1 MSSYLP
7 PLNEYVEYIPL
18 EHEIAAA
25 YDEVRI
31 VLKKAMYE
39 RNLGRSILGT
49 FLQFSLSYTDKPYGR
64 DTILSPVDGSVVAQV
79 PDLSYLVKDGKLLNK
94 EKRLC
99 ELVTQEISEN
109 RNVVVYCEYTGN
121 GEANVTHRLKEI
133 LQKHC
138 GLSDKEVEILES
150 GHPVAEEREEWM
162 HERAA
167 KGVKV
172 FITNPKCVKT
182 GLDFLFYYRNV
193 MYNFPTI
200 IFYQY
205 SYDLFTMWQ
214 ASRRHYRL
222 NQILE
227 CRTFYLVSSHTIQVD
242 ALEMVA
248 SKQVATSAI
257 QGHFSSE
264 GLCAMAQGV
273 DPRIRLAQA
282 AAEKSPEQV
291 KGLKSMFDVLN
302 QWHTGNG
309 EKKEY
314 KKMPTFNELTGI
326 DLKKELEKSG
336 LFITDSGES
345 VDFFGM
351 FGIGVSEEVAQEP
364 ETVAELRVIK
374 ETEIPAEDEKE
385 ADDKEE
391 PVQGA
396 GSLFGLFGE
405 MDISSHFHKPKSKTN
420 KSFNGMKQVINF

>member
-1 MSSYLP
+1 
-7 PLNEYVEYIPL
+7 
-18 EHEIAAA
+18 
-25 YDEVRI
+25 
-31 VLKKAMYE
+31 
-39 RNLGRSILGT
+39 
-49 FLQFSLSYTDKPYGR
+49 
-64 DTILSPVDGSVVAQV
+64 
-79 PDLSYLVKDGKLLNK
+79 
-94 EKRLC
+94 
-99 ELVTQEISEN
+99 
-109 RNVVVYCEYTGN
+109 
-121 GEANVTHRLKEI
+121 
-133 LQKHC
+133 
-138 GLSDKEVEILES
+138 
-150 GHPVAEEREEWM
+150 
-162 HERAA
+162 
-167 KGVKV
+167 
-172 FITNPKCVKT
+172 
-182 GLDFLFYYRNV
+182 
-193 MYNFPTI
+193 
-200 IFYQY
+200 
-205 SYDLFTMWQ
+205 
-214 ASRRHYRL
+214 
-222 NQILE
+222 
-227 CRTFYLVSSHTIQVD
+227 
-242 ALEMVA
+242 MVA